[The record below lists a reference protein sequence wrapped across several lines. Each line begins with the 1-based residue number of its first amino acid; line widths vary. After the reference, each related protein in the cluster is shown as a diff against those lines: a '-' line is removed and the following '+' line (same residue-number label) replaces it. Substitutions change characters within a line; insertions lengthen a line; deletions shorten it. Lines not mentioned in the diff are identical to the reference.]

1 MPEKFFQKLSQI
13 LLTYCYQYAIMSTTT
28 GTHPRTKE
36 RKKMKRTRCI
46 KAEQIEE
53 KHGFT
58 INREEDRQYNDFTGE
73 YYGRTYVFYTV
84 NDPEEDRKSVV

>member
-1 MPEKFFQKLSQI
+1 
-13 LLTYCYQYAIMSTTT
+13 
-28 GTHPRTKE
+28 
-36 RKKMKRTRCI
+36 MKRTRCI

-84 NDPEEDRKSVV
+84 NDPEDGMLESFKTLREAQKYIEKIL